1 MRKPV
6 KKKLLIAI
14 VVLLIIDQLKMYI
27 YKLGFNNPNNL
38 SLVVATYFFSLC
50 LSIILIIV
58 LGKLFLK
65 KDNEIK

>member
-1 MRKPV
+1 M

-27 YKLGFNNPNNL
+27 HKLGFNNPNNL